1 MSLIVAFIAASIML
15 AVGVTILG
23 NAQNGFDCDTL
34 SGNATHGWQKAC
46 NDVAEQS
53 QTSFSLLVVILVVL
67 AAVAILV
74 VIRML

>member
-23 NAQNGFDCDTL
+23 NASNGFECDNL
-34 SGNATHGWQKAC
+34 SGNATHGWQHAC
-46 NDVAEQS
+46 NEVATQS
-53 QTSFSLLVVILVVL
+53 QTSFTLLVVILVVL